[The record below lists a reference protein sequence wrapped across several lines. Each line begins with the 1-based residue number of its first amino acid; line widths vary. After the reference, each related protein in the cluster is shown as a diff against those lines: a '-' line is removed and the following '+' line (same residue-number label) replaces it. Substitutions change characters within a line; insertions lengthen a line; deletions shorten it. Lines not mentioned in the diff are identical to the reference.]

1 MSLNKS
7 IGELLGADDVFSELF
22 RKNPSKKLLIS
33 VDTGQIIDASDAALT
48 FYGYS
53 HAEITNKNI
62 NEINILA
69 ADEIINMMIN
79 TKELGAE
86 IFRFKHRLA
95 NGNIKDVEV
104 STSIVKLYGREYF
117 YSHVSDITDILI
129 SQERLRYGEQ
139 LFLQFVTKTPV
150 ALAMFDNDMNY
161 LLISQK
167 WAENFDFEPQDRL
180 GKNYY
185 DVFPNQPEHWKN
197 AHQLAMNGQPQRMED
212 EIYFNPNGDTE
223 WLRWEAINWFKE
235 QDEIGGIIIFK
246 EIITSRK
253 KADEIRAS
261 LMEQRMRM
269 AIKVEAVEEDRRN
282 ISRELHDGLGQLL
295 TAAHLNIELVEQ
307 HLKNSPN
314 RALDDLNRTK
324 SLITRTIHEVRNIAQ
339 NLRPAVLDDL
349 GLASALRNLCEEF
362 NQTESLAV
370 RFDEYGLRGP
380 YRPSVE
386 IALYRICQEALSNI
400 AKHAGA
406 SEAEIE
412 VYDRETHLL
421 AVIQDNGE
429 GFDVMKMLHIKSGS
443 GLLNIKERAELV
455 GGNIQIDSKE
465 HRGTELIVE
474 IPIQET
480 NNLFDHE

>member
-7 IGELLGADDVFSELF
+7 IGELLRSDDVFSELF

-33 VDTGQIIDASDAALT
+33 VDTGQIIDANDAAVA

-53 HAEITNKNI
+53 HAEITSKNI

-69 ADEIINMMIN
+69 PDEILKMMSS
-79 TKELGAE
+79 TQKLGAE
-86 IFRFKHRLA
+86 LFRFKHRLA
-95 NGNIKDVEV
+95 DSTIKDVEV
-104 STSIVKLYGREYF
+104 STSIVKLHGHEFF
-117 YSHVSDITDILI
+117 YSHISDITEILI
-129 SQERLRYGEQ
+129 GQERLRYGEQ
-139 LFLQFVTKTPV
+139 LFLQFISKTPV
-150 ALAMFDNDMNY
+150 ALAMFDTDMNY

-167 WAENFDFEPQDRL
+167 WAESFDFEPEDRL

-185 DVFPNQPEHWKN
+185 DLFPSQPEHWKK
-197 AHQLAMNGQPQRMED
+197 AHQLAMDGQHQRMEE
-212 EIYFNPNGDTE
+212 EIWLNPNGRTE

-246 EIITSRK
+246 EIITIRK
-253 KADEIRAS
+253 KAEEIRAS

-307 HLKNSPN
+307 HLKNRPDK
-314 RALDDLNRTK
+314 ALDDLSRTK

-349 GLASALRNLCEEF
+349 GLASALRNLCDEF

-380 YRPSVE
+380 YRPSIE

-400 AKHAGA
+400 AKHAAA
-406 SEAEIE
+406 SEAKVEI
-412 VYDRETHLL
+412 YDRETHLL

-429 GFDVMKMLHIKSGS
+429 GFDVEKMLNIKSGS

-455 GGNIQIDSKE
+455 GGNIQIDSQE

-474 IPIQET
+474 IPIMGT
-480 NNLFDHE
+480 HNFFDHE

>member
-7 IGELLGADDVFSELF
+7 IGELLRADEAFSELF

-33 VDTGQIIDASDAALT
+33 VDTGQVIDANDAALA

-53 HAEITNKNI
+53 HAEITSKNI
-62 NEINILA
+62 NEINILE
-69 ADEIINMMIN
+69 ADEILRMMSS
-79 TKELGAE
+79 TKKLGAE
-86 IFRFKHRLA
+86 LFRFKHRLSD
-95 NGNIKDVEV
+95 GTIKDVEV
-104 STSIVKLYGREYF
+104 STSIVKLHGNEFF
-117 YSHVSDITDILI
+117 YSHISDITDILI

-167 WAENFDFEPQDRL
+167 WAENFNFEPEDRI

-185 DVFPNQPEHWKN
+185 DVFPNQPEHWKK
-197 AHQLAMNGQPQRMED
+197 AHQLAMIGQPQRMEED
-212 EIYFNPNGDTE
+212 VWFSPDGRKE
-223 WLRWEAINWFKE
+223 WMRWEAINWFKE
-235 QDEIGGIIIFK
+235 QDQIGGIIIFK
-246 EIITSRK
+246 EIITLRK
-253 KADEIRAS
+253 RAEEIRAS

-295 TAAHLNIELVEQ
+295 TAAHINIELVEQ
-307 HLKNSPN
+307 HLKDNPKKV
-314 RALDDLNRTK
+314 LDDLNRTK
-324 SLITRTIHEVRNIAQ
+324 SLITKTIQEVRNIAQ

-349 GLASALRNLCEEF
+349 GLASALRNLSDEF
-362 NQTESLAV
+362 NQTESLTV

-380 YRPSVE
+380 YRPAVE
-386 IALYRICQEALSNI
+386 IALFRICQEALSNI

-406 SEAEIE
+406 SEAQIE

-429 GFDVMKMLHIKSGS
+429 GFDVKKMLNIKSGN

-455 GGNIQIDSKE
+455 GGNIQIDSQE

-480 NNLFDHE
+480 QNFFDHE